1 MEERQVEHCSLL
13 RAVRRRPLARLGA
26 VLALFAYIVVGL
38 SPLWGPAAERNG
50 IEVCT
55 ANGLRLIPADLPSSD
70 APSDKQNAKSDC
82 PLCRIVAGFLLP
94 SAVDGFQSVD
104 FLEVA
109 VVWPVSCCEIGSSF
123 TGFDRLSRAP
133 PALS

>member
-1 MEERQVEHCSLL
+1 MQERQVEQCSLL

-38 SPLWGPAAERNG
+38 APLWVPAAERNG

-55 ANGLRLIPADLPSSD
+55 ANGLRIIAADLPSAD
-70 APSDKQNAKSDC
+70 TPSGKQNAKNDC
-82 PLCRIVAGFLLP
+82 PLCRILTGFVLP
-94 SAVDGFQSVD
+94 SAVNPVHSVA
-104 FLEVA
+104 FIEPAVA
-109 VVWPVSCCEIGSSF
+109 WPDSCCEIGNSF

-133 PALS
+133 PVLS

>member
-1 MEERQVEHCSLL
+1 MQEGQVEHGSLL
-13 RAVRRRPLARLGA
+13 RAFRRRPLARFGA
-26 VLALFAYIVVGL
+26 VLALFAYLVVGL

-70 APSDKQNAKSDC
+70 DPSDKHNAKNDC
-82 PLCRIVAGFLLP
+82 PLCRILTGFLLP
-94 SAVDGFQSVD
+94 SAADAVHSVA
-104 FLEVA
+104 FNAPA
-109 VVWPVSCCEIGSSF
+109 VSWPDSCCEIGSSF

-133 PALS
+133 PVLS